1 MALLEFVGLFPEV
14 IYSIPDPKRR
24 TILGSCFAPVVEPRR
39 RNIRVAEP
47 LLDLSDI
54 GLMRQRIGGGSG
66 TQRMDAEAV
75 HFGADPSFQ
84 SIFSHNISIHRGGI
98 ERAVEVAG
106 AVVGDWTKHGAGGIG
121 TMAGE
126 RQVFLDQPLRQH
138 VDGDEPDRRM
148 P

>member
-1 MALLEFVGLFPEV
+1 MPPPEEKTGRRLRRRLRRQSLRLRPIQAIAATMALLEFVGLFPEV

-75 HFGADPSFQ
+75 HFGADAGFQ
-84 SIFSHNISIHRGGI
+84 SVLSHNI
-98 ERAVEVAG
+98 
-106 AVVGDWTKHGAGGIG
+106 
-121 TMAGE
+121 
-126 RQVFLDQPLRQH
+126 
-138 VDGDEPDRRM
+138 
-148 P
+148 